1 MQMAHSE
8 RLQDEKMMVATTH
21 KVNNTKE
28 TSSELF
34 ISVRAFSY
42 SKFCKKA
49 HFNMRA
55 PSNPRAGRKFIAE
68 SHKEQTAQKKRSS
81 ELKTIDKGK
90 NSAERRMPKIGPDA
104 AIIASFL

>member
-1 MQMAHSE
+1 MAHSE

-34 ISVRAFSY
+34 ISIRAFSY

-49 HFNMRA
+49 HFSNRA
-55 PSNPRAGRKFIAE
+55 PSNPRAGRIFIAE
-68 SHKEQTAQKKRSS
+68 CHKEQMAQKKRSS

-90 NSAERRMPKIGPDA
+90 NNAERTAPKIGPDA

>member
-1 MQMAHSE
+1 MAHSE

-34 ISVRAFSY
+34 INIRAFPYPKS
-42 SKFCKKA
+42 SKNA
-49 HFNMRA
+49 HSNMRA
-55 PSNPRAGRKFIAE
+55 PSNPRAGRIFIAE